1 MLLDNERERK
11 NKIVNFLDI
20 DTSKITFSKPKPN
33 KYNGSQIGIMCEG
46 STLFVKYE
54 GSTPFGLNDNYD
66 KDGNFQGKSM
76 QINCED
82 EYLEKARELDQFF
95 IETFFKNK
103 WSLNKN
109 IPKGAIEGY
118 EYG

>member
-1 MLLDNERERK
+1 
-11 NKIVNFLDI
+11 
-20 DTSKITFSKPKPN
+20 
-33 KYNGSQIGIMCEG
+33 
-46 STLFVKYE
+46 
-54 GSTPFGLNDNYD
+54 
-66 KDGNFQGKSM
+66 M

-95 IETFFKNK
+95 IESFHKNK

-118 EYG
+118 EYGESVLWKRICKKPL